1 MGILFILGGAMTK
14 RTYTVT
20 ITNDAIG
27 EKVREMYLAQSTG
40 IELLF
45 DYLEKGET
53 IEFTGKIRRHTH
65 LYGLISGLDVMELS
79 NIKKV
84 RV

>member
-1 MGILFILGGAMTK
+1 MTQ
-14 RTYTVT
+14 RTYTIT

-27 EKVREMYLAQSTG
+27 EEVRSMYLAQTAD

-45 DYLEKGET
+45 DYLAKGEA
-53 IEFTGKIRRHTH
+53 IEFTGRVRRNTH
-65 LYGLISGLDVMELS
+65 LYGLLSGLDVMELK

-84 RV
+84 KV

>member
-1 MGILFILGGAMTK
+1 MTK

-27 EKVREMYLAQSTG
+27 EEVRRMYLAQTLN

-45 DYLEKGET
+45 DYLEKGEAL
-53 IEFTGKIRRHTH
+53 EFTGKIRRNTH
-65 LYGLISGLDVMELS
+65 LYGLISGLDVMELK

-84 RV
+84 NI